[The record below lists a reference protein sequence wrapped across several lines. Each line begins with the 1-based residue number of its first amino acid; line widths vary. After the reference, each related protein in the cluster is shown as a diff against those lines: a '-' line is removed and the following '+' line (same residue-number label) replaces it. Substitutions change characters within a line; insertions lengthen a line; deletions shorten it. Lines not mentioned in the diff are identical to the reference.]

1 VGQAHLSAPPAA
13 FDLSCTSRPF
23 AVAAGGDA
31 LPARG
36 GGPLGGDGTTKG
48 GDGTTRGGDGTTR
61 GGAARGAGLPG
72 AVAPPGSGAALG
84 DDGVPGDLPGGF
96 DEALCDSGSGRG
108 LLTRAAS
115 CGREPDGPGAG
126 VADGMG
132 TALAAARAGDGAP
145 PGPNIKT

>member
-36 GGPLGGDGTTKG
+36 GGPL
-48 GDGTTRGGDGTTR
+48 GGDGTTR